1 MPSEVTYLKAE
12 HVATITMTTDDGQN
26 VLSPELRDDLRAALA
41 QAQDDPDVR
50 AVVLTAAG
58 ENFCVDAAPAVG
70 VGGGP
75 SGADPDGPATTE
87 PDLFGLRGLEVTD
100 ALVDFD
106 KPVVAGINGTAAG
119 GGCDIALCC
128 DIRVA
133 ADTARIGP
141 NQIRRGLVAGAS
153 IYFLPRVVRF
163 GRACEL
169 IFTGDLLDAR
179 EAENIGLFDHVVPA
193 AQLPQAAQELAIA
206 IAKGPPVAMRLTKRA
221 IYRGLALPS
230 DAAKEYTVLSRS
242 LGMHVTEESR
252 EGFNS
257 FNERR
262 APNF

>member
-12 HVATITMTTDDGQN
+12 HVATITMTTHDGQN
-26 VLSPELRDDLRAALA
+26 VLSAELRDDLRAALA
-41 QAQDDPDVR
+41 EAQGDPDVR
-50 AVVLTAAG
+50 AVVLTAEG
-58 ENFCVDAAPAVG
+58 ENFCVDAPLAE
-70 VGGGP
+70 GGT
-75 SGADPDGPATTE
+75 SGADGDGPGTTE
-87 PDLFGLRGLEVTD
+87 SDLFGLRGVEVTD

-106 KPVVAGINGTAAG
+106 KPVVAGINGIAAG
-119 GGCDIALCC
+119 CGCDIALCC

-133 ADTARIGP
+133 GDTARIGP

-179 EAENIGLFDHVVPA
+179 EAENIGLFDHVVPD
-193 AQLPQAAQELAIA
+193 AQLPETAQGLAIA
-206 IAKGPPVAMRLTKRA
+206 IAKGPPIAMRLTKRA
-221 IYRGLALPS
+221 IYRGLALNS

-242 LGMHVTEESR
+242 LGMHVTQESR

>member
-1 MPSEVTYLKAE
+1 
-12 HVATITMTTDDGQN
+12 MTTRDGQN
-26 VLSPELRDDLRAALA
+26 VLSAELRDDVRAALA
-41 QAQDDPDVR
+41 QAQGDPDVR

-58 ENFCVDAAPAVG
+58 ENFCVDAPLTG
-70 VGGGP
+70 DGT
-75 SGADPDGPATTE
+75 SGADRDGPAATE
-87 PDLFGLRGLEVTD
+87 PDLFGLRGVEVTD

-106 KPVVAGINGTAAG
+106 KPVVAGLNGTAAG

-193 AQLPQAAQELAIA
+193 AQLPEAEQELAIA
-206 IAKGPPVAMRLTKRA
+206 IAKGPPIAMRLTKRA
-221 IYRGLALPS
+221 IYRGLALNS

>member
-1 MPSEVTYLKAE
+1 MPSEVTYVKAE

-26 VLSPELRDDLRAALA
+26 VLSAELRDDLRAALA
-41 QAQDDPDVR
+41 QAQGDPDVR

-58 ENFCVDAAPAVG
+58 ENFCVDAPLA
-70 VGGGP
+70 GGGT
-75 SGADPDGPATTE
+75 SGADGDGPATTE
-87 PDLFGLRGLEVTD
+87 PDLFGLRSVEVTD

-119 GGCDIALCC
+119 SGCDIALCC

-141 NQIRRGLVAGAS
+141 NQIRRGRVAGAS

-193 AQLPQAAQELAIA
+193 AQLPEAAQELAIA

-221 IYRGLALPS
+221 IYRGLALNS

>member
-1 MPSEVTYLKAE
+1 MNGEVTYSKAE
-12 HVATITMTTDDGQN
+12 HVGTITMATHDRRN
-26 VLSPELRDDLRAALA
+26 VLSAELRDDLREALALA
-41 QAQDDPDVR
+41 QGDPDVR

-58 ENFCVDAAPAVG
+58 ENFCVDGSLDESPDHPAAEE
-70 VGGGP
+70 
-75 SGADPDGPATTE
+75 S
-87 PDLFGLRGLEVTD
+87 DLFGLRGVEVTD
-100 ALVDFD
+100 ALIEFD

-119 GGCDIALCC
+119 CGCDIALCC

-133 ADTARIGP
+133 ADSARIGP

-163 GRACEL
+163 GRACEM
-169 IFTGDLLDAR
+169 IFTGDLLDAS
-179 EAENIGLFDHVVPA
+179 EAEAIGLFDHVVPG
-193 AQLPQAAQELAIA
+193 AQLPAAAQELAA
-206 IAKGPPVAMRLTKRA
+206 GIAKGPPIAMRLTKRA
-221 IYRGLALPS
+221 IYRGLALNS

-242 LGMHVTEESR
+242 LGMHVTQESR

>member
-1 MPSEVTYLKAE
+1 MNGEVTYSKTE
-12 HVATITMTTDDGQN
+12 HVGTITMATHDRRN
-26 VLSPELRDDLRAALA
+26 VLSAELRDDLREALALA
-41 QAQDDPDVR
+41 QGDPDVR

-58 ENFCVDAAPAVG
+58 ENFCVDESPG
-70 VGGGP
+70 EDEIPGLNHPGQQE
-75 SGADPDGPATTE
+75 S
-87 PDLFGLRGLEVTD
+87 DLFGLRGVEVTD
-100 ALVDFD
+100 ALIEFD

-119 GGCDIALCC
+119 CGCDIALCC

-133 ADTARIGP
+133 ADSARIGP

-163 GRACEL
+163 GRACEM
-169 IFTGDLLDAR
+169 IFTGDLLDAS
-179 EAENIGLFDHVVPA
+179 EAEAIGLFDHVVPG
-193 AQLPQAAQELAIA
+193 AQLPAAAQELAA
-206 IAKGPPVAMRLTKRA
+206 GIAKGPPIAMRLTKRA
-221 IYRGLALPS
+221 IYRGLALNS

-242 LGMHVTEESR
+242 LGMHVTQESR